1 MGFVIRRL
9 LLLIPVL
16 FVVTFVSF
24 YLINLLPGDP
34 AVVVL
39 GSGAT
44 QQAIVKERAA
54 LGLNEGIVPRYGKYL
69 ENLVQGDLGQSSTT
83 HEPVTTELA
92 QRLPITIELLVL
104 SQIIAFA
111 VSVPLAMFAA
121 RRPNSL
127 LDRITTGAS
136 FAVLAI
142 PAFMLGVLLVYL
154 FAVKAHLFPA
164 TGYTR
169 LTDNLGQNLRSMVL
183 PSLTLALGS
192 IAVYSR
198 VLRSDLIATLQQ
210 DFITMARAKG
220 LSQRTVMLRHA
231 LRPSSFTLL
240 TVAGLN
246 IGTLISGA
254 LIVEVVFALP
264 GLGTLTVTA
273 IEQRDYLTVQGV
285 VVVAAVGFVLINFL
299 VDLLY
304 GVADPRARVARASG

>member
-264 GLGTLTVTA
+264 GIGTLTVTA

-285 VVVAAVGFVLINFL
+285 VVVAATGFVLINFL